1 MGVNDIKR
9 NAELDNQDAASDVAY
24 SWAKKTFGNRDG
36 LPGQPVSS
44 KVAQFSSWLDMQ
56 GSRIAMTSDGIGTKV
71 EVAERLGRYDTLGA
85 DLVAM
90 VVDDL
95 AANGVEPVALT
106 NTLDV
111 DALDTRIVDELMH
124 GLHDAAK
131 IARIAVVGGEIAA
144 LGNRISGY
152 GRGMHFNW
160 CATALGQLR
169 PDWRAIDGSE
179 IREGDAIV
187 AIESTSMRSN
197 GYSAAR
203 RTLHTAFGDVWH
215 TIMHKGQSWGERL
228 LLPCEIYAPAIVA
241 LRLAGVEIHGL
252 AHITGGGIPSKF
264 GRILKATGLGAD
276 ISEPFLPS
284 ETFQGLLT
292 LSRMT
297 PREAYEHWNMN
308 NGFLMVLP
316 ESEVKRIA
324 DVPYRTKRIG
334 TIVKR
339 SGIRIGTESYALSS
353 KNL

>member
-1 MGVNDIKR
+1 MGIREIKR
-9 NAELDNQDAASDVAY
+9 TTELENQDAASSVAY
-24 SWAKKTFGNRDG
+24 SWAKKTFANRDG
-36 LPGQPVSS
+36 LPGQPIAS

-71 EVAERLGRYDTLGA
+71 EVAERLGRYNTLGA

-111 DALDTRIVDELMH
+111 DVLDTRIVDELMH

-131 IARIAVVGGEIAA
+131 TARIAVVGGEIAA

-169 PDWRAIDGSE
+169 PEWNPIDGSA

-203 RTLHTAFGDVWH
+203 RALHTAFGDVWH
-215 TIMHKGQSWGERL
+215 TIMHAGKSWGERL
-228 LLPCEIYAPAIVA
+228 LAPCEIYAPTIVA
-241 LRLAGVEIHGL
+241 LRLAGLELHGL

-264 GRILKATGLGAD
+264 GRILKATGLGAE
-276 ISEPFLPS
+276 ITEPFAPN

-297 PREAYEHWNMN
+297 PREVYEHWNMG
-308 NGFLMVLP
+308 NGFLIVLP
-316 ESEVKRIA
+316 EAEVSRIV
-324 DVPYRTKRIG
+324 DVPFRTKRVG

-339 SGIRIGTESYALSS
+339 AGIRIGSESYALTPE
-353 KNL
+353 NL